1 MTTNVMNFWGLYVE
15 KQTPPFPHLVV
26 EVGQSENFEVDDL
39 WQLVVFVTDS
49 NYWLGVLS
57 SEALASMAAL

>member
-1 MTTNVMNFWGLYVE
+1 
-15 KQTPPFPHLVV
+15 LVV
-26 EVGQSENFEVDDL
+26 EVGQPENFEVDDL

>member
-1 MTTNVMNFWGLYVE
+1 MTTNVMNFWGFVRR
-15 KQTPPFPHLVV
+15 KTNSPFPPLVV
-26 EVGQSENFEVDDL
+26 EVGQPENFEVDEL

>member
-1 MTTNVMNFWGLYVE
+1 MTTNVMNFLGFVRR
-15 KQTPPFPHLVV
+15 KKTPPFPHLVV
-26 EVGQSENFEVDDL
+26 EVGQPENFEVDEL